1 MPKAQDRLHDSPPEF
16 PPQCPRPHVQLTLT
30 RSSSRTSRG
39 SAEGAQDPVQHQED
53 QDCADAS
60 AAQLIRA
67 PPRKHS
73 TEEVPHT
80 ALLVRLCL
88 LQAHCERQPARSMKK
103 PERDEADSGTSI

>member
-1 MPKAQDRLHDSPPEF
+1 ALARYHPRLPYF
-16 PPQCPRPHVQLTLT
+16 PTR
-30 RSSSRTSRG
+30 RSSDLSRTSRG

-80 ALLVRLCL
+80 ALLVRFCL
-88 LQAHCERQPARSMKK
+88 LQAHGVCQPARSMKK
-103 PERDEADSGTSI
+103 PGRVEAES